1 MRFKCN
7 NNNARKQCAQ
17 HTVSLNA
24 TATATATWQV
34 LSSNCREFEDSRVSR
49 DSSGACIS
57 RVHLIFHFGLLCAA
71 FITSAPL
78 TPRQS
83 SLAIPL
89 PPFPSG
95 YTYTGRRSQ
104 NTSSVC
110 CNFTFYCQVV
120 SNAMLRE
127 RERERGCCWPKCLR
141 SCALRAN
148 EPTNELC
155 DLPSISGSHK
165 L

>member
-83 SLAIPL
+83 SRAIPL
-89 PPFPSG
+89 SLWLHLH
-95 YTYTGRRSQ
+95 RSQ
-104 NTSSVC
+104 VAEHFVSLLQFHVLLSSGFK
-110 CNFTFYCQVV
+110 CNVQ
-120 SNAMLRE
+120 RE
-127 RERERGCCWPKCLR
+127 RERGGGCCWPKCLR

-155 DLPSISGSHK
+155 DLPSISASHK

>member
-7 NNNARKQCAQ
+7 NNNARKQCSQ
-17 HTVSLNA
+17 HTVSLN
-24 TATATATWQV
+24 ATATATWQV

-89 PPFPSG
+89 PPFSLWLHLH
-95 YTYTGRRSQ
+95 RSQ

-127 RERERGCCWPKCLR
+127 RERERGRMLLAKMF
-141 SCALRAN
+141 A
-148 EPTNELC
+148 
-155 DLPSISGSHK
+155 
-165 L
+165 

>member
-24 TATATATWQV
+24 TAAATATWQV

-89 PPFPSG
+89 LPLA
-95 YTYTGRRSQ
+95 TLTQVAGRRTLRQ
-104 NTSSVC
+104 SVAISRFIVKWFQMQC
-110 CNFTFYCQVV
+110 C
-120 SNAMLRE
+120 
-127 RERERGCCWPKCLR
+127 ERGREDAAGQNVCVA
-141 SCALRAN
+141 AL
-148 EPTNELC
+148 
-155 DLPSISGSHK
+155 
-165 L
+165 